1 MEIPRSDPVGLAS
14 KTASVSS
21 TGVTT
26 FSRPTSRCCGGRE
39 KEERPARRAPTTHP
53 LPALLGSIRGISRTR
68 KTMRARATALAC
80 LVLRCR

>member
-1 MEIPRSDPVGLAS
+1 MLARRMGLDRVVRFDAGEDRNHS
-14 KTASVSS
+14 TAEN
-21 TGVTT
+21 T
-26 FSRPTSRCCGGRE
+26 RRE